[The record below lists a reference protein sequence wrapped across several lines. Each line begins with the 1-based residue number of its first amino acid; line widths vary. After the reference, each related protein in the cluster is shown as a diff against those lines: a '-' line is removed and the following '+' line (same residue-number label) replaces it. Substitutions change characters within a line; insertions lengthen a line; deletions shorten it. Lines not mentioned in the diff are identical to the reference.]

1 MCALQPPFN
10 AQSLH
15 QLANKI
21 IQGKYSD
28 VPSHFSPAVSNLLQI
43 MLNKDPSKRPSINQL
58 LKMDIIREK
67 TQKLLNEQDFK
78 DEFSH
83 TILHN
88 ENVFDQFRAMQA

>member
-1 MCALQPPFN
+1 
-10 AQSLH
+10 
-15 QLANKI
+15 
-21 IQGKYSD
+21 
-28 VPSHFSPAVSNLLQI
+28 

-88 ENVFDQFRAMQA
+88 ENVFD